1 MPREIFIEDSPWKK
15 YLGSSLAGIAA
26 LSVFGLGLLWICYS
40 QFVINVPANHIAV
53 LVKKTGKD
61 LAITDVV
68 APDASYKGVQ
78 KEVLDVARYFF
89 KYDPY
94 NWAWEIKPQTVI
106 PDGKLGVKI
115 RLYGDDLP
123 YGEFLAYQESQKG
136 IVPDVIFPGRH
147 PINPYLYA
155 VQEVSPQ
162 IVPAGFKGV
171 VVNLAGKIPS
181 RPEDYWDDDDS
192 THQKLLVK
200 EGFRG
205 VEHRTRDPGTYNF
218 NPYQQVVKLVDC
230 RNQRFNLA
238 ESRDLGFPSKD
249 GFWVSLD
256 SIVEFRVKPDMAA
269 KVFVLYNEE
278 ANGDRIDEEIV
289 KKVILP
295 AARSFC
301 RLQGSNN
308 SGRDF
313 IEGTTRTHF
322 QDEYQKSM
330 RERCDKLGI
339 EIIQALITKINPPEQ
354 IAKPVR
360 DREIAK
366 QQEEQYRQQILQ
378 QKSEEKLAIE
388 TALVKQ
394 KQALVQA
401 EQDVIRVTTAAER
414 EQEVALTKAREKLA
428 VAKFRLEATKDE
440 AAAITSKGKGAAE
453 VVEFKNQAEAAGWK
467 RSVEAFE
474 GSGSQ
479 FAQYVLFEKIAVAYR
494 NIMVNT
500 ADSPIMKIFESFNTT
515 GGKPAAK
522 SRPAKNASVSSVP
535 ANSAE

>member
-1 MPREIFIEDSPWKK
+1 MAREIFSDGGNLRKQ
-15 YLGSSLAGIAA
+15 LGSGLAAVAA
-26 LSVFGLGLLWICYS
+26 LTVFGLGLLWMCYS
-40 QFVINVPANHIAV
+40 QFVINVPAYHVGI
-53 LVKKTGKD
+53 LIKKTGKD
-61 LAITDVV
+61 LANTDVV
-68 APDASYKGVQ
+68 APDASHKGVQ
-78 KEVLDVARYFF
+78 KEVLDVGRYFF

-94 NWAWEIKPQTVI
+94 NWEWEIKPQKVI
-106 PDGKLGVKI
+106 ADGKIGVQV
-115 RLYGDDLP
+115 RLFGDDLP
-123 YGEFLAYQESQKG
+123 YGEFLAYKETQKG
-136 IVPDVIFPGRH
+136 IVPGVLLPGRW
-147 PINPYLYA
+147 PINPYLYD
-155 VQEVSPQ
+155 VQEYAPQ
-162 IVPAGFKGV
+162 IVPAGYKGV
-171 VVNLAGKIPS
+171 VVNRAGKIPS
-181 RPEDYWDDDDS
+181 RPEDYWQDDDR

-205 VEHRTRDPGTYNF
+205 VEHETLDPGTYNF
-218 NPYQQVVKLVDC
+218 NPFERVVKLVDC

-256 SIVEFRVKPDMAA
+256 SIVEFRVKPEMAA

-278 ANGDRIDEEIV
+278 TNGDRIDEEIV
-289 KKVILP
+289 RKVILP

-330 RERCDKLGI
+330 RDRCEKLGI

-401 EQDVIRVTTAAER
+401 EQEVIRVTTAAAR

-428 VAKFRLEATKDE
+428 VAKFRLEAT
-440 AAAITSKGKGAAE
+440 
-453 VVEFKNQAEAAGWK
+453 
-467 RSVEAFE
+467 
-474 GSGSQ
+474 
-479 FAQYVLFEKIAVAYR
+479 
-494 NIMVNT
+494 
-500 ADSPIMKIFESFNTT
+500 
-515 GGKPAAK
+515 
-522 SRPAKNASVSSVP
+522 
-535 ANSAE
+535 

>member
-1 MPREIFIEDSPWKK
+1 MPRDIFIEDSSWKRL
-15 YLGSSLAGIAA
+15 LGSSLAAMAA
-26 LSVFGLGLLWICYS
+26 LGVFGLGLVWMCYS
-40 QFVINVPANHIAV
+40 QLVINVPAYHVGV
-53 LVKKTGKD
+53 LVRKTGKD
-61 LAITDVV
+61 LSNSDIV
-68 APDASYKGVQ
+68 APDANHKGVQ
-78 KEVLDVARYFF
+78 KELLDVGRYFF

-94 NWAWEIKPQTVI
+94 NWAWEIKPQQQI
-106 PDGKLGVKI
+106 AEGKIGVQI
-115 RLYGDDLP
+115 RLFGDDLP
-123 YGEFLAYQESQKG
+123 YGQFLAYEENQKG
-136 IVPDVIFPGRH
+136 IVPGVLLPARY
-147 PINPYLYA
+147 PINPYLYQ
-155 VQEVSPQ
+155 VEEHSPQ
-162 IVPAGFKGV
+162 IVPAGYKGV
-171 VVNLAGKIPS
+171 VVNRAGKIPAS
-181 RPEDYWDDDDS
+181 PGDYWSDDDM

-200 EGFRG
+200 KGFRG
-205 VEHRTRDPGTYNF
+205 VEQETLDPGTYNF
-218 NPYQQVVKLVDC
+218 NPYERIVKLVDC
-230 RNQRFNLA
+230 RNQRFNLS
-238 ESRDLGFPSKD
+238 ESKDLGFPSKD

-278 ANGDRIDEEIV
+278 ANGDRIDEEVV

-330 RERCDKLGI
+330 HEKCDRLGI

-360 DREIAK
+360 QREIAK
-366 QQEEQYRQQILQ
+366 QQEKQYQQEILQ

-388 TALVKQ
+388 KEMVLQ

-401 EQDVIRVTTAAER
+401 EQAVIRVTTMASR

-428 VAKFRLEATKDE
+428 VSEFRLAATKDE
-440 AAAITSKGKGAAE
+440 AAAITSTGKGAAE
-453 VVEFKNQAEAAGWK
+453 VIEFKNKAEAAGWQ
-467 RSVEAFE
+467 RSVDAFE
-474 GSGSQ
+474 GDGSQ
-479 FAQYVLFEKIAVAYR
+479 YAQYVLYQKIASAYR

-500 ADSPIMKIFESFNTT
+500 ADSPIMKIFESFN
-515 GGKPAAK
+515 GPAGKAPKKAKPAKA
-522 SRPAKNASVSSVP
+522 ASSAVTP
-535 ANSAE
+535 PGNSD

>member
-15 YLGSSLAGIAA
+15 YLGSSLAGVAA
-26 LSVFGLGLLWICYS
+26 LSVFGLGLLWMCYS
-40 QFVINVPANHIAV
+40 QFVINVPAYHVGI

-61 LAITDVV
+61 LANTDIV

-78 KEVLDVARYFF
+78 KDVLEVGRYFF

-94 NWAWEIKPQTVI
+94 NWEWQIKPQKLI
-106 PDGKLGVKI
+106 ADGKIGVQV
-115 RLYGDDLP
+115 RLFGDDLP
-123 YGEFLAYQESQKG
+123 YGEFLAYQATQKG
-136 IVPDVIFPGRH
+136 IVPGVLLPGRY
-147 PINPYLYA
+147 PINPYLYDVLEYA
-155 VQEVSPQ
+155 PQ

-171 VVNLAGKIPS
+171 VVNRAGKIPA
-181 RPEDYWDDDDS
+181 RPQDYWDDADK
-192 THQKLLVK
+192 THQKLLVND
-200 EGFRG
+200 GFRG
-205 VEHRTRDPGTYNF
+205 VEHETLDPGTYNF
-218 NPYQQVVKLVDC
+218 NPYERIVKLVDC

-278 ANGDRIDEEIV
+278 TNGDRIDEEIV

-322 QDEYQKSM
+322 QDEYQRSM
-330 RERCDKLGI
+330 RDRCDKLGI

-366 QQEEQYRQQILQ
+366 QQEEQYGQQILQ

-401 EQDVIRVTTAAER
+401 EQEVIRVTTAASR

-440 AAAITSKGKGAAE
+440 AAAISSKGKGAAE

-467 RSVEAFE
+467 RSVEAFD
-474 GSGSQ
+474 GSGGQ
-479 FAQYVLFEKIAVAYR
+479 FAQYVLFEKIASAYR

-500 ADSPIMKIFESFNTT
+500 ADSPIMKIFESFNTP
-515 GGKPAAK
+515 GGKPTAKATPAK
-522 SRPAKNASVSSVP
+522 SASASST
-535 ANSAE
+535 SGSSSE

>member
-15 YLGSSLAGIAA
+15 YLSSSLAGIAA
-26 LSVFGLGLLWICYS
+26 LSVFGLGLLWMCYS

-53 LVKKTGKD
+53 LIKKTGKD
-61 LAITDVV
+61 LAVTDVV
-68 APDASYKGVQ
+68 APDVSYKGVQ
-78 KEVLDVARYFF
+78 KEVLDVGRYVF
-89 KYDPY
+89 KKDPY
-94 NWAWEIKPQTVI
+94 NWEWEIKPQTVI
-106 PDGKLGVKI
+106 PDGKLGVLI
-115 RLYGDDLP
+115 RLFGEDLP
-123 YGEFLAYQESQKG
+123 YGEFLAYEESQKG
-136 IVPDVIFPGRH
+136 IVPDVIFPGRY
-147 PINPYLYA
+147 PVNPYLYA
-155 VQEVSPQ
+155 VQEVAPQ

-171 VVNLAGKIPS
+171 VVNLAGKIPA
-181 RPEDYWDDDDS
+181 RPEDYWDDDDP
-192 THQKLLVK
+192 THEKLLVK

-256 SIVEFRVKPDMAA
+256 SIVEFRVKPEMAA

-278 ANGDRIDEEIV
+278 TNGDRIDEEIV

-330 RERCDKLGI
+330 RDRCDNLGI

-401 EQDVIRVTTAAER
+401 EQEVIRVTTAAER

-467 RSVEAFE
+467 RSVEAFDD
-474 GSGSQ
+474 SGSQ
-479 FAQYVLFEKIAVAYR
+479 FAQYVLFEKIASAYR
-494 NIMVNT
+494 SIMVNT
-500 ADSPIMKIFESFNTT
+500 ADSPIMKIFESFNAT
-515 GGKPAAK
+515 GAKPATK
-522 SRPAKNASVSSVP
+522 SRPAKNASAP
-535 ANSAE
+535 TEPGNSAE